1 MIRLCLIDGHI
12 SLQDG
17 NSNLDSLMSEKYDDV
32 VLSCDEFQ
40 PRIGKL
46 EREAADYVSQ
56 LLPYGYR
63 AIWDESEVNYRN
75 QSVNRKTTNPKISEL
90 RFKLILKKM

>member
-32 VLSCDEFQ
+32 VLSCD
-40 PRIGKL
+40 
-46 EREAADYVSQ
+46 
-56 LLPYGYR
+56 
-63 AIWDESEVNYRN
+63 
-75 QSVNRKTTNPKISEL
+75 
-90 RFKLILKKM
+90 